1 MQHPDIH
8 MLRYKE
14 QVDRA
19 LYWQGRR
26 TLIVGCAFAIDAT
39 IWFSV
44 AGFISR
50 RFRPIYNLLSVQY
63 AEMWCAVDL
72 R

>member
-26 TLIVGCAFAIDAT
+26 TLIVGCAFAVDA
-39 IWFSV
+39 
-44 AGFISR
+44 
-50 RFRPIYNLLSVQY
+50 LLSVQY